1 MATPAGRPTYGGWLD
16 EIARE
21 GRTDDYGRVAT
32 GWANAQANGRP
43 KIHAPRSVNKWLS
56 EHPPPGVANLA
67 LTLHQL
73 EQHYHNQS
81 GLPDTPG
88 MVPAQPQPAAGQQPA
103 QATDQAQQDWF
114 SSPAGQ
120 QWLAS
125 PDGQA
130 WIAQQQAQ
138 PADEDV
144 SAGQDDPTMAEWL
157 ETDQGQQWL
166 ATEDGQ
172 AWLTSEDGSAW
183 YAERHQQPEQA
194 ADVQVP
200 EHPYQVILLAIGRM
214 EARQEAMM
222 QALAPL
228 IALSGEAM
236 AVDTAIQASAAFQP
250 TPAQARAQAIAREQ
264 GWTTGPE
271 IPQQPAAQPGLVPP
285 SFYGQHVVPQ
295 PDFGRIADQQDPE

>member
-1 MATPAGRPTYGGWLD
+1 
-16 EIARE
+16 
-21 GRTDDYGRVAT
+21 
-32 GWANAQANGRP
+32 
-43 KIHAPRSVNKWLS
+43 
-56 EHPPPGVANLA
+56 
-67 LTLHQL
+67 
-73 EQHYHNQS
+73 
-81 GLPDTPG
+81 
-88 MVPAQPQPAAGQQPA
+88 
-103 QATDQAQQDWF
+103 
-114 SSPAGQ
+114 
-120 QWLAS
+120 
-125 PDGQA
+125 
-130 WIAQQQAQ
+130 
-138 PADEDV
+138 
-144 SAGQDDPTMAEWL
+144 MAEWL

-183 YAERHQQPEQA
+183 YAERHQQPEQPA
-194 ADVQVP
+194 EPP
-200 EHPYQVILLAIGRM
+200 EHPYQVILLAIGRL
-214 EARQEAMM
+214 EATITGFM
-222 QALAPL
+222 QAMAPL

>member
-16 EIARE
+16 EISRE

-43 KIHAPRSVNKWLS
+43 KIHAPRSVSNLLT
-56 EHPPPGVANLA
+56 EHPPPGVGNLA

-73 EQHYHNQS
+73 EQAYHNQS
-81 GLPDTPG
+81 GLDSFGGEPPATPS
-88 MVPAQPQPAAGQQPA
+88 PASQQPEQPA
-103 QATDQAQQDWF
+103 DQAQQDWF

-157 ETDQGQQWL
+157 ETGQGQQWL
-166 ATEDGQ
+166 ASEDGQ
-172 AWLTSEDGSAW
+172 AWLASEDGSAW
-183 YAERHQQPEQA
+183 YAERHQQP
-194 ADVQVP
+194 
-200 EHPYQVILLAIGRM
+200 
-214 EARQEAMM
+214 
-222 QALAPL
+222 
-228 IALSGEAM
+228 
-236 AVDTAIQASAAFQP
+236 
-250 TPAQARAQAIAREQ
+250 
-264 GWTTGPE
+264 
-271 IPQQPAAQPGLVPP
+271 
-285 SFYGQHVVPQ
+285 
-295 PDFGRIADQQDPE
+295 